1 MAAADGGSLAV
12 PGDGSRSERG
22 ISPRLAYPAAT
33 GQGRTTSCWGS
44 RHAANEDVDVDGVSR
59 VKVPQS
65 APLTRRIS
73 FLRASPACA
82 GVAVMGNGDHS
93 GPGNPVLE
101 ALGSAHGP
109 ASRSADPVR
118 GIDR

>member
-1 MAAADGGSLAV
+1 
-12 PGDGSRSERG
+12 
-22 ISPRLAYPAAT
+22 
-33 GQGRTTSCWGS
+33 
-44 RHAANEDVDVDGVSR
+44 
-59 VKVPQS
+59 
-65 APLTRRIS
+65 
-73 FLRASPACA
+73 
-82 GVAVMGNGDHS
+82 VMGNGDHS